1 MLRHNFV
8 LFIWTTL
15 QELSEGDRLI
25 LKLSRD
31 AGLPC
36 MLGTVCLAL
45 SASVFP
51 HPDLSAG

>member
-8 LFIWTTL
+8 LLIWTTL